1 MESKTL
7 YAAIAIG
14 ALTISAV
21 LARYGDFRASQSAQA
36 AQTTGSSVQSKSNKA
51 FEPFDP
57 SVEISTD
64 SAVTFPADI

>member
-1 MESKTL
+1 MENKTL
-7 YAAIAIG
+7 YAVIAVAG
-14 ALTISAV
+14 LTMSVAFAMYNDSGV
-21 LARYGDFRASQSAQA
+21 SQSAQA
-36 AQTTGSSVQSKSNKA
+36 AQAPGGSDQSNSKKA